1 MDQAI
6 IIFVRNPVLGKVKSR
21 LAATVGKKKAL
32 NIYNSLLDH
41 TCEISKNLSAD
52 KFVFYEDFINY
63 DDIWDN
69 AIYRKKLQEGNGLGK
84 RMKNAFMYLFDAGY
98 RKIIIIGSDCYELTG
113 KIIEDAFDAF
123 SKNDVV
129 IGPAL
134 DGGYYLLGMDD
145 FISELFENKKW
156 GSDTIFAD
164 TVSQVKKLDYSL
176 TVLVQLRD
184 VDVESDIDFNKLKEI
199 GNIS

>member
-21 LAATVGKKKAL
+21 LATSVGKKNAL
-32 NIYNSLLDH
+32 KIYNWLLDH
-41 TCEISKNLSAD
+41 TCKISKNLSTD

-84 RMKNAFMYLFDAGY
+84 RMKNAFKYLFDAGY
-98 RKIIIIGSDCYELTG
+98 RKIIIIGSDCYELTS
-113 KIIEDAFDAF
+113 KIIEDAFDTF

-145 FISELFENKKW
+145 FIPELFENKKW
-156 GSDTIFAD
+156 GSDTVFAD

-176 TVLVQLRD
+176 NVLVQLKD

-199 GNIS
+199 SNTS